1 MQSLSRLVSRLSV
14 RRKRRESSPAV
25 QETRECQHDSD
36 PTPPI
41 PQQSH
46 RYSAPPQPTA
56 AIATTTRKTD
66 DPAIMADEQQ
76 PIAAA
81 EVSSPSSTVND
92 NQPCAAPQVNI
103 DSLEFSASRD
113 LAQSLGNEWNET
125 SEQSS
130 ELIRFPA
137 LEHFLTPC
145 SSSPPSPSPPPCSS
159 QQTTCPSSQPLSKPS
174 HRQVTKKPTR
184 SRLSLHRH
192 KSAVQL
198 LKRSKSIPQ
207 MVA

>member
-14 RRKRRESSPAV
+14 RRKRRESSPVV
-25 QETRECQHDSD
+25 QGTRECQHDSD
-36 PTPPI
+36 PSSPPI
-41 PQQSH
+41 PQQNH
-46 RYSAPPQPTA
+46 RYSAPPQPTTA
-56 AIATTTRKTD
+56 IIATPTKKTD
-66 DPAIMADEQQ
+66 DAAMMTEEQQ
-76 PIAAA
+76 QQSIDA
-81 EVSSPSSTVND
+81 EKSQPSSTVND
-92 NQPCAAPQVNI
+92 NQQCATSQVNI

-145 SSSPPSPSPPPCSS
+145 SPPPPCSS
-159 QQTTCPSSQPLSKPS
+159 QTSCPSSQPLSKPS

>member
-14 RRKRRESSPAV
+14 RRKRRESSPV
-25 QETRECQHDSD
+25 VQQETRTCQDDNDLSSS
-36 PTPPI
+36 I
-41 PQQSH
+41 SQQKQQH
-46 RYSAPPQPTA
+46 RHSAPPPPP
-56 AIATTTRKTD
+56 ATTKTD
-66 DPAIMADEQQ
+66 DPAMTEN
-76 PIAAA
+76 PITDKI
-81 EVSSPSSTVND
+81 SSSLSENN
-92 NQPCAAPQVNI
+92 NQPNATSQVNI

-113 LAQSLGNEWNET
+113 LAQSLGEEWNES

-130 ELIRFPA
+130 DLIRFPA
-137 LEHFLTPC
+137 LEHFLTSC
-145 SSSPPSPSPPPCSS
+145 SPQSSPTPPPPPCSS
-159 QQTTCPSSQPLSKPS
+159 SGQTTCQPLSNPS
-174 HRQVTKKPTR
+174 HRQVNKKPTR

>member
-1 MQSLSRLVSRLSV
+1 MQRLSRLVSRLSV
-14 RRKRRESSPAV
+14 RRKRRESSPVV
-25 QETRECQHDSD
+25 QGTRECQHDSD
-36 PTPPI
+36 PSPPI
-41 PQQSH
+41 PQQNH
-46 RYSAPPQPTA
+46 RYSAPPQPTTA
-56 AIATTTRKTD
+56 IIATPTKKTD
-66 DPAIMADEQQ
+66 DPVMITDEQQ
-76 PIAAA
+76 PVVA
-81 EVSSPSSTVND
+81 EKSPPSSTVND
-92 NQPCAAPQVNI
+92 NEPCATSQVNI

-145 SSSPPSPSPPPCSS
+145 SSPPPSSSPPPCSS
-159 QQTTCPSSQPLSKPS
+159 QTSCPSSQPLSKPS